1 LLLPTAKVLYFLK
14 GGGVWGNAPRFYFR
28 SRAFLEVW
36 NQRTDKLVGKPKGLL
51 LPKAKVLSFCD
62 RKRFQELQTDF
73 HVINVLYSGV
83 IIIKYYRNLIVDK
96 HCAEIVEEIF
106 NSIENNTAVYNVYAV
121 CVTPNKNTLFE
132 ILSIGNLIE
141 ENSRFKTDFG
151 IIALVRGKKAAVRT
165 VENMFKVWLNFK
177 GSLDGIK
184 DYYLKNCD

>member
-1 LLLPTAKVLYFLK
+1 
-14 GGGVWGNAPRFYFR
+14 
-28 SRAFLEVW
+28 
-36 NQRTDKLVGKPKGLL
+36 
-51 LPKAKVLSFCD
+51 
-62 RKRFQELQTDF
+62 
-73 HVINVLYSGV
+73 
-83 IIIKYYRNLIVDK
+83 VDK
-96 HCAEIVEEIF
+96 HCAEIEEEIF